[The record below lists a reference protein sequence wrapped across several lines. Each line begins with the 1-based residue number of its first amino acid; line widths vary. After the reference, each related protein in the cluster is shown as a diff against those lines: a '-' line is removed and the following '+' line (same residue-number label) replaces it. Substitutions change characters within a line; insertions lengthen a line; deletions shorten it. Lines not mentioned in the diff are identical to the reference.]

1 MGTMTS
7 ADHFTQASRA
17 FIDVVAQ
24 IRPDQ
29 WDRPG
34 LGVWDVRSLVGH
46 TTRAILTVANYLTLD
61 EPDHATISR
70 AELYYA
76 AVYAEYTDPQAVT
89 QRGVDA
95 GIALGDD
102 PVAFITAADIRARA
116 LIEANPGGRLV
127 SIGRLAIPLDEYLRT
142 RVFELVAHTLDVA
155 RATGATAAIPEAPL
169 TSAVALASGIAAST
183 GHGEELLLALTGRQ
197 PLPEGFSVV

>member
-1 MGTMTS
+1 MTS

-29 WDRPG
+29 WDQPG
-34 LGVWDVRSLVGH
+34 LGVWDVRSLIGH
-46 TTRAILTVANYLTLD
+46 TTRAILTVENYLTLD
-61 EPDHATISR
+61 EPDRATISR
-70 AELYYA
+70 AEMYYT
-76 AVYAEYTDPQAVT
+76 AVYAEYTDPQAAA

-102 PVAFITAADIRARA
+102 AVGFITAADIRARA
-116 LIEANPGGRLV
+116 LIEANPGERLV
-127 SIGRLAIPLDEYLRT
+127 SIGRVAIPLDEYLRT

-155 RATGATAAIPEAPL
+155 RATGATASVPEAPL
-169 TSAVALASGIAAST
+169 TSAVALAAGIAAST